1 MGYAHGFLGHAAH
14 GTSATRNE
22 LERGAANQGIVATV
36 HAPRS
41 LVSRGMSHHKRM
53 QNEERQLSGLIHR
66 PLSPPCLRRLSSLK
80 TSGPKSGPMLDSWEP
95 IEAPKWRTSKSTC
108 LPHSSGSTPVTRG
121 GAGLKSEG
129 AAAGTRARCKVQGE
143 DRGGHGQNHGESV
156 EG

>member
-1 MGYAHGFLGHAAH
+1 MHPH
-14 GTSATRNE
+14 TSA
-22 LERGAANQGIVATV
+22 
-36 HAPRS
+36 S
-41 LVSRGMSHHKRM
+41 LP
-53 QNEERQLSGLIHR
+53 
-66 PLSPPCLRRLSSLK
+66 PLAYDASSLK

-143 DRGGHGQNHGESV
+143 DQLGPGQNHGESV